1 MLDQTTPKGRIL
13 SAALDCAAKKSWSDV
28 TLLDV
33 AEAANLP
40 LGDLR
45 GQFDTKDD
53 VKIHFRSQMSDLR
66 LIADSIG
73 Q

>member
-40 LGDLR
+40 L
-45 GQFDTKDD
+45 
-53 VKIHFRSQMSDLR
+53 
-66 LIADSIG
+66 
-73 Q
+73 